1 MSACTSWGEG
11 LVSLS
16 AGSHAGEAASLH
28 ELGGVSHICVHFF
41 FSGVRVYLSASEPV
55 MERHVYECAHIVNI
69 LTLVSLS
76 FRIVVCLSCLWSVVC
91 GSGPWSLHPLEWRP
105 GTLPFLPQN

>member
-41 FSGVRVYLSASEPV
+41 LFRSACV
-55 MERHVYECAHIVNI
+55 
-69 LTLVSLS
+69 LVSIRAS
-76 FRIVVCLSCLWSVVC
+76 HGKACI
-91 GSGPWSLHPLEWRP
+91 
-105 GTLPFLPQN
+105 

>member
-28 ELGGVSHICVHFF
+28 ELGGVSHMCPF
-41 FSGVRVYLSASEPV
+41 FSLQ
-55 MERHVYECAHIVNI
+55 ECMCACQHQ
-69 LTLVSLS
+69 SQ
-76 FRIVVCLSCLWSVVC
+76 
-91 GSGPWSLHPLEWRP
+91 PWKGMYMNVH
-105 GTLPFLPQN
+105 T